1 MSDLETYDGQ
11 PVQEGDGGRLVYDCQ
26 PDTADGCLV
35 PVPPGFL
42 GMPRRPEPDLG
53 PEPEAGG

>member
-35 PVPPGFL
+35 PSRPGSL
-42 GMPRRPEPDLG
+42 ACP
-53 PEPEAGG
+53 AGQNRT